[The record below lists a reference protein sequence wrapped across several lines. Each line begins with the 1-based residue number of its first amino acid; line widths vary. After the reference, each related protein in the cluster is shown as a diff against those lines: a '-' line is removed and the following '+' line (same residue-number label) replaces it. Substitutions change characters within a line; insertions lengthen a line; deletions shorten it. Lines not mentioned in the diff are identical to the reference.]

1 METEIIA
8 CCNRTILHNWAKTM
22 ASKAKAWRLMETAI
36 IIKYLKKE
44 KKRKS
49 PSILKDIVLALIGR
63 LLG

>member
-1 METEIIA
+1 
-8 CCNRTILHNWAKTM
+8 M

-36 IIKYLKKE
+36 IIKYLKK
-44 KKRKS
+44 KKI